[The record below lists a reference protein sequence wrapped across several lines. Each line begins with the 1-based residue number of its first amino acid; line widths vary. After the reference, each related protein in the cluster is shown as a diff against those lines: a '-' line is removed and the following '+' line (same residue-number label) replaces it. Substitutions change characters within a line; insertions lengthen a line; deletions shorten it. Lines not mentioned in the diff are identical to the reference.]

1 MLRIIV
7 LFALL
12 ALVSAAFAFGWI
24 GDAEGSEVAL
34 VLFWICATLC
44 AALALRAI
52 VRPRAKRG

>member
-12 ALVSAAFAFGWI
+12 TLVSAAFAFGWI

-34 VLFWICATLC
+34 VLFWVC
-44 AALALRAI
+44 AALFGALAVRAI
-52 VRPRAKRG
+52 VRPHAKRG